1 MGKRS
6 VSINDIKT
14 PEERGK
20 LALGWITG
28 MSLEKV
34 DMAKI
39 YLYLQNH
46 YFDGNRDLRY
56 DRVEP
61 IQEVKK
67 EEEEEKKMDTNQY
80 HLSEAYIQ
88 RDYLLRALRGANY
101 QHERDSNNKFGLNDE
116 DDPETGTEMVKRI
129 KDGQYVIQKYD
140 PEDPDSRD
148 YIRWRD
154 PAKVTDRA
162 GHRTWMKK
170 VKDLYEI
177 AEAKI
182 MTLSAAEG
190 LAALNEFKTAAPQ

>member
-1 MGKRS
+1 MFQY
-6 VSINDIKT
+6 N
-14 PEERGK
+14 
-20 LALGWITG
+20 L
-28 MSLEKV
+28 
-34 DMAKI
+34 
-39 YLYLQNH
+39 
-46 YFDGNRDLRY
+46 
-56 DRVEP
+56 EP
-61 IQEVKK
+61 IEEVVQEEEK
-67 EEEEEKKMDTNQY
+67 EEEKEKKMDTNQY
-80 HLSEAYIQ
+80 TYSEAYMQ
-88 RDYLLRALRGANY
+88 REYLLRALRSASY
-101 QHERDSNNKFGLNDE
+101 QHERDSTNRFGLDDE
-116 DDPETGTEMVKRI
+116 DDPETGTEFVQRI